1 MVERCL
7 STAECRLARKYVQQ
21 TQEILVYLEQ
31 NRMLTKTQQRLVDEI
46 RSMIVDFLF
55 DIEEEG
61 A

>member
-1 MVERCL
+1 M
-7 STAECRLARKYVQQ
+7 ARKYVQQ